1 LKQARPHAVED
12 ADLPADS
19 SDGPQS
25 DGLRMSASDTLTS
38 ASGPQTSTIGSAQP
52 GLQASAHAPP
62 AVHARESNPPGP
74 ARSTFRD
81 YGLPL
86 LLLAISVIT
95 TTANGARFMHNFVE
109 GLPPVVR
116 DSDLWPWDWLA
127 DHPEM
132 FKTGLPFSVALLGI
146 LLIHE
151 FGHYFACRWHR
162 IRCSLP
168 WVLPAPTLSGTVGAV
183 IKIGRRIPNR
193 DALMDVGIYGPLAG
207 YVASAVAVGVGFAL
221 SFHSAANAPK
231 AIVVFGPEPL
241 TIRLIHALLVRWD
254 PSIPSFDQIAP
265 HPVLVAGWIGL
276 FITSLN
282 LIPGGQLDGGHILYA
297 VSPTAHKLFT
307 SYLPIV
313 LFLMGT
319 VCWVGWMLW
328 GIFLMVP
335 AMRHPKVSVAPA
347 LSRGRL
353 ALAIVGLFIFLL
365 TFTATPFHNN
375 SLMYL
380 LHIDPFRSTF

>member
-1 LKQARPHAVED
+1 LKLAQRRAVED
-12 ADLPADS
+12 AGSAADTL
-19 SDGPQS
+19 DGP
-25 DGLRMSASDTLTS
+25 RMSATGTE
-38 ASGPQTSTIGSAQP
+38 QP
-52 GLQASAHAPP
+52 GVQ
-62 AVHARESNPPGP
+62 P
-74 ARSTFRD
+74 ARTHPSAAPGSERKSKDQARSPFRE

-86 LLLAISVIT
+86 LLLFVSVI
-95 TTANGARFMHNFVE
+95 TANGARFVHNFVA
-109 GLPPVVR
+109 GMPPVVR
-116 DSDLWPWDWLA
+116 DSDLWPWGWLA
-127 DHPEM
+127 EHPEM
-132 FKTGLPFSVALLGI
+132 FITGFAFSFALLGI

-162 IRCSLP
+162 IRASLP
-168 WVLPAPTLSGTVGAV
+168 WVLPAPTLSGTAGAI
-183 IKIGRRIPNR
+183 IKISHRIPTR

-207 YVASAVAVGVGFAL
+207 YVASAVAVAVGFAL
-221 SFHSAANAPK
+221 SFHAPAAAPV
-231 AIVVFGPEPL
+231 ALVRFGGEPL
-241 TIRLIHALLVRWD
+241 SIRLIHALLVQWD
-254 PSIPSFDQIAP
+254 PSIPSFDFITP